1 MPVYDTVAIVG
12 VGLIGGSIGLALRER
27 GLVEEVVGIGRSPAS
42 LARAEKRGAVDRST
56 VHLAEGVV
64 GADVVVVASPV
75 SRVVEHL
82 VAAGEAADTAQLVTD
97 AASTKGHICSE
108 VDRKFAGRNVPFV
121 GSHPLAG
128 SHRTGVDAANPELFQ
143 DKLVVIT
150 PTAET
155 AGGVAIE
162 AEAFWMRLGARVRHM
177 TPDDHDRALAAT
189 SHLPHLVASA
199 LAGSTEHDD
208 LPLTASGWADTTR
221 VAAADPAL
229 WTDIFLQ
236 NRPAVRQ
243 ALAAFQ
249 GRLDELAAALE
260 AGDHQRIEAQLR
272 HAKGIRDA
280 VGD

>member
-12 VGLIGGSIGLALRER
+12 VGLIGGSVGLALRER
-27 GLVEEVVGIGRSPAS
+27 ELAGEVVGIGRSPAS
-42 LARAEKRGAVDRST
+42 LARAEQRGAVDRST
-56 VHLAEGVV
+56 IHLAEGVA

-82 VAAGEAADTAQLVTD
+82 VAAAEAAGTTQLVTD
-97 AASTKGHICSE
+97 AASTKGQVCSE
-108 VDRKFAGRNVPFV
+108 VDRQLAGKNAPFV

-128 SHRTGVDAANPELFQ
+128 SHLTGVDAANPDLFEN
-143 DKLVVIT
+143 KLVVIT
-150 PTAET
+150 PTPET
-155 AGGVAIE
+155 AEVAPIE

-177 TPDDHDRALAAT
+177 TPEDHDRALAAT

-199 LAGSTEHDD
+199 LAGATEHDD

-249 GRLDELAAALE
+249 VRLDELAAALE
-260 AGDHQRIEAQLR
+260 AGEHQRIEAQLR